1 MRPCLNILVFHGK
14 PIPSQLDSRRKPFH
28 CGGGLRL
35 ARISSLHEG
44 GKAGQ
49 KIYTRR
55 ESLAF
60 FSFFLSFLFFFF
72 FFTLFFGEVHKK
84 TAMSSGKL

>member
-55 ESLAF
+55 ESL
-60 FSFFLSFLFFFF
+60 FFFF
-72 FFTLFFGEVHKK
+72 LVVFFFLLCFLVK
-84 TAMSSGKL
+84 SIRKLQ

>member
-1 MRPCLNILVFHGK
+1 MRPHLNILVFHGK
-14 PIPSQLDSRRKPFH
+14 PILSRLDSRRKPRH

-35 ARISSLHEG
+35 ARISSPHEG

-49 KIYTRR
+49 TIYTLR

-60 FSFFLSFLFFFF
+60 FLFVVVV
-72 FFTLFFGEVHKK
+72 FFTLFLVKSITK
-84 TAMSSGKL
+84 RQ